1 MYALIREYKGLD
13 AKTRETAT
21 KKANSELRPILTK
34 TPGFVSYELIRPD
47 NKDDMVT
54 SISVFDTRTTS
65 PLFCAAMPTLF
76 PVAIQFWT
84 FNVDVTRDFWDIL

>member
-13 AKTRETAT
+13 ANTRETAT

-34 TPGFVSYELIRPD
+34 KPGFVSYELIRPD

-54 SISVFDTRTTS
+54 SISVFDTKAHAEESGRVAEEWVRTNLPPMTK
-65 PLFCAAMPTLF
+65 PTLVTGEL
-76 PVAIQFWT
+76 VAH
-84 FNVDVTRDFWDIL
+84 

>member
-54 SISVFDTRTTS
+54 SISVFDTRAHAEESGRVAEEWVRTNLPSMTK
-65 PLFCAAMPTLF
+65 PTKVTGEL
-76 PVAIQFWT
+76 VAH
-84 FNVDVTRDFWDIL
+84 

>member
-13 AKTRETAT
+13 ANTRETAT

-54 SISVFDTRTTS
+54 SISVFDTRAHAEESGKVAEDWVRTNLPPMTK
-65 PLFCAAMPTLF
+65 PTL
-76 PVAIQFWT
+76 VAGEL
-84 FNVDVTRDFWDIL
+84 VAH

>member
-13 AKTRETAT
+13 ANVRETAT
-21 KKANSELRPILTK
+21 TKANSELRPILTK

-54 SISVFDTRTTS
+54 SISVFDTRAHAEESGRVAEEWVRTNLPSMTK
-65 PLFCAAMPTLF
+65 PTKVTGEL
-76 PVAIQFWT
+76 VAH
-84 FNVDVTRDFWDIL
+84 